1 MTEELKVIISA
12 STDGF
17 KKGVQ
22 EAEHTLKSFA
32 AAPAKFAKDFTKS
45 FVKTTAA
52 FATASAA
59 MVGAIAKGSLDA
71 YAHYEQLV
79 GGVDTLFKDSRAET
93 HFDNKPS
100 V

>member
-32 AAPAKFAKDFTKS
+32 AAPAKFAKDFTKC
-45 FVKTTAA
+45 
-52 FATASAA
+52 
-59 MVGAIAKGSLDA
+59 
-71 YAHYEQLV
+71 
-79 GGVDTLFKDSRAET
+79 
-93 HFDNKPS
+93 
-100 V
+100 